1 MRRTSLAS
9 LAFLA
14 ALLSVGVVEAQ
25 TVKIGYINSA
35 ELMQSA
41 PGSLEAQAQFDSE
54 LQGAQQEIVRL
65 QTELQNM
72 DQALQQQQ
80 LTLSPEAKANRQQQ
94 IQARAQEYEQR
105 AGQLQEQA
113 DTRRAELVQPIM
125 DQITEVI
132 EALREEGNYA
142 MIMDLAGGSII
153 SADPTLDL
161 TQEVLR
167 RLEAAADTTGPTG
180 GQ

>member
-9 LAFLA
+9 LALA
-14 ALLSVGVVEAQ
+14 VLLSAAAVEAQ

-41 PGSLEAQAQFDSE
+41 PGSSEAAAQFDAE
-54 LQGAQQEIVRL
+54 LQAAQEEIVSL

-72 DQALQQQQ
+72 DQQLQQQQ

-94 IQARAQEYEQR
+94 LQIKAQEYEQR
-105 AGQLQEQA
+105 AAQLQEQA
-113 DTRRAELVQPIM
+113 DSRRAELVQPIM
-125 DQITEVI
+125 DQIAEVI
-132 EALREEGNYA
+132 EALREEGNYT
-142 MIMDLAGGSII
+142 MILGAAGGSII
-153 SADPTLDL
+153 SADSTLDL

-167 RLEAAADTTGPTG
+167 RLEAAVATAPTG
-180 GQ
+180 GR

>member
-9 LAFLA
+9 LALA
-14 ALLSVGVVEAQ
+14 TLLSAGAAEAQ
-25 TVKIGYINSA
+25 TVKIGYINST
-35 ELMQSA
+35 EIVQSA
-41 PGSLEAQAQFDSE
+41 PGSAQAQAQFDAE
-54 LQGAQQEIVRL
+54 LQSAQEEIQRL
-65 QTELQNM
+65 QTELQNL
-72 DQALQQQQ
+72 DQQLQQQQ

-94 IQARAQEYEQR
+94 LQVRVQEFEQR
-105 AGQLQEQA
+105 TAQLQEQA
-113 DTRRAELVQPIM
+113 NTRRAELVQPIM

-142 MIMDLAGGSII
+142 MILDAAAGSII
-153 SADPTLDL
+153 SADPALDL

-167 RLEAAADTTGPTG
+167 RLEAAAAAAPGG

>member
-9 LAFLA
+9 LALA
-14 ALLSVGVVEAQ
+14 TLLSAGAAEAQ
-25 TVKIGYINSA
+25 TVKIGYINSP
-35 ELMQSA
+35 EIVQSA
-41 PGSLEAQAQFDSE
+41 PGSAQAQAQFDAE
-54 LQGAQQEIVRL
+54 LQSAQEEIQRL
-65 QTELQNM
+65 QTELQNL
-72 DQALQQQQ
+72 DQQLQQQQ

-94 IQARAQEYEQR
+94 LQVRVQEFEQR
-105 AGQLQEQA
+105 TAQLQEQA
-113 DTRRAELVQPIM
+113 NTRRAELVQPIM

-142 MIMDLAGGSII
+142 MILDAAAGSII
-153 SADPTLDL
+153 SADPALDL

-167 RLEAAADTTGPTG
+167 RLEAAAAAAPGG

>member
-1 MRRTSLAS
+1 MRRTLFAS
-9 LAFLA
+9 LALA
-14 ALLSVGVVEAQ
+14 AVLSAGAAEAQ

-35 ELMQSA
+35 ELMQDA
-41 PGSLEAQAQFDSE
+41 PGSAAAQAQFDAE
-54 LQGAQQEIVRL
+54 MQAAQDEIVRL

-94 IQARAQEYEQR
+94 LQAKAQEYEQR
-105 AGQLQEQA
+105 AGQLQQQA

-142 MIMDLAGGSII
+142 IIMDLVGGSII
-153 SADPTLDL
+153 SADPSLDL
-161 TQEVLR
+161 TPEVLR
-167 RLEAAADTTGPTG
+167 RLEAAAAAGPTG